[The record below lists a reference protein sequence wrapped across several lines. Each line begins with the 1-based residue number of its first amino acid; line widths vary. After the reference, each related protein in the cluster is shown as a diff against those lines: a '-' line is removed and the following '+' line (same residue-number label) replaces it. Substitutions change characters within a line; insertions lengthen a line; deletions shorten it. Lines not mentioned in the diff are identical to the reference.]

1 MLGLL
6 PSLMGRPLGLL
17 FCSVLI
23 LLSQCAVAKKSSK
36 GSCTTCRQI
45 TDNFRKGFDRTA
57 KQNFGG
63 GNTAWEERA
72 LSKYETSEIRLVEI
86 LESLCDSSSFEC
98 NHMVEEYEEHFETW
112 WFKKKTKNP
121 DLYKWFCIETINVCC
136 PKGTFGPDCNS
147 CIGGAERPCH
157 GNGACDGDE
166 TRGGNGKCSC
176 DHGYKGEFCLDC
188 IDGYFNE
195 VRNDTFS
202 LCIECHASCKTCYGA
217 TNQKCDE
224 CKTGWEDDDH
234 EACVDINECVAN
246 TSPCRPGQTCINTVG
261 SYTCRRNTVTCG
273 RGYHL
278 SEDGTRCEDVDE
290 CRGGDPCV
298 GHGCVNLLGSYR
310 CECRPGF
317 IFNSITKLC
326 EDINECR
333 HYPGRLCA
341 HKCENTEG
349 SYKCSCTQGFK
360 LAYDGRNCD
369 DVNECEAN
377 PCSQEC
383 SNVYGSYQCYCRR
396 GYQLSDI
403 DGISCEDIDE
413 CALPTGGHVCS
424 YRCSNAPGSFYCTC
438 PPTGYTLA
446 QNGRTCHDIDECAA
460 GSHTCSVTES
470 CFNVQGGFRCLS
482 FECPPMFHRSTEG
495 PSNDATVNVRCIKY
509 CPPGDISCAQ
519 DPVHLISQTVLSLPT
534 FREFSRP
541 EEIVFLRTMAQANPT
556 SSTGT
561 SDVIFDIIAA
571 DDQNSFDVVKRLD
584 HDMIIGVVRQVK
596 PITGPK
602 NIVLKVAMSYRKSSN
617 ISHRNIVI
625 VNIFISEFWF

>member
-495 PSNDATVNVRCIKY
+495 RCERVTCEFTPDPLLCFTLPLRISFYNLTFPTNIPVPANVFRMGPSNSVSGDSIQLDIVSGDEEGYFSAQKQANGGVISLHRALTHPRDFYLTVEMRLIRY
-509 CPPGDISCAQ
+509 GT
-519 DPVHLISQTVLSLPT
+519 VHLYIAKIAMFVTHEQPIAP
-534 FREFSRP
+534 SR
-541 EEIVFLRTMAQANPT
+541 ILTR
-556 SSTGT
+556 
-561 SDVIFDIIAA
+561 
-571 DDQNSFDVVKRLD
+571 
-584 HDMIIGVVRQVK
+584 
-596 PITGPK
+596 
-602 NIVLKVAMSYRKSSN
+602 
-617 ISHRNIVI
+617 
-625 VNIFISEFWF
+625 